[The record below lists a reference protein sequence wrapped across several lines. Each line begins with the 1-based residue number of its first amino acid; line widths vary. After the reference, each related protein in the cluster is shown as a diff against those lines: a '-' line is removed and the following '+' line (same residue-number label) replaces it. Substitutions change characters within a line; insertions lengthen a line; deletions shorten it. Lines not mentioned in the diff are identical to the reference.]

1 MNVLT
6 SAEQDL
12 DIFISACSLNNVI
25 KAELAL
31 SLGVDINTVSRDGR
45 WSGLTAAAWN
55 GSQKIV
61 KMLLEKPEIDVN
73 IITDGDFNGGSSM

>member
-31 SLGVDINTVSRDGR
+31 SLGVDLNTISRDGR
-45 WSGLTAAAWN
+45 WCGLTAAAWN
-55 GSQKIV
+55 GRQKIV
-61 KMLLEKPEIDVN
+61 KMLVEKREIDIN
-73 IITDGDFNGGSSM
+73 IITDGDVNGSRM

>member
-55 GSQKIV
+55 GRQKIV
-61 KMLLEKPEIDVN
+61 KMMLEKPEIDVN
-73 IITDGDFNGGSSM
+73 IITDGDVNGGSRM

>member
-1 MNVLT
+1 MNLLT
-6 SAEQDL
+6 SSEQDL
-12 DIFISACSLNNVI
+12 EVFISACSLNNVI